1 MTLVLDEC
9 EEIVSC
15 KLALTNKST
24 DENNKN
30 LDDVQTKLEDLE
42 NLRQEVKK
50 MLSFR
55 MLTVIANR
63 ADTV

>member
-15 KLALTNKST
+15 KLELTNKST